1 LFGDYYCTHFRGL
14 LRCFLGIITVL
25 DFGDY
30 SGDPLEH
37 VSLKKTLVALKWP

>member
-30 SGDPLEH
+30 SGDPA
-37 VSLKKTLVALKWP
+37 KPYFI